1 VPMAAFGAAPG
12 AQPAQA
18 KAAQAKAAQA
28 RAGAPDIPQI
38 VQRHPSQWFDS
49 WDFPSGCPPMPG
61 LRSVQASPGPGK
73 VTLSWPDVGLGMRY
87 DIYLQGP
94 GRVPM
99 TIAYH
104 NGATIAGLQPGE
116 YQATV
121 VPVNFRKV
129 TGTSAGVTFT
139 IR

>member
-1 VPMAAFGAAPG
+1 VTLPQFVAVPMAAFGAAPG
-12 AQPAQA
+12 AQPTQA
-18 KAAQAKAAQA
+18 T
-28 RAGAPDIPQI
+28 AGAPDIPQI

-61 LRSVQASPGPGK
+61 LISVQASPGRGQ
-73 VTLSWPDVGLGMRY
+73 VALSWPDVGLGMRY

-104 NGATIAGLQPGE
+104 NGATITGLPPGE

-129 TGTSAGVTFT
+129 TGTSAEVTFT
-139 IR
+139 VR